1 MRSTWWRVLVL
12 VVTAAA
18 VVLLANSYAEAQCS
32 MCRAALTGAANT
44 KFVRNFNIGV
54 LVLFVPPV
62 AIFCSIFIA
71 LKRHRGNG

>member
-12 VVTAAA
+12 IVMAAM
-18 VVLLANSYAEAQCS
+18 VVLLANSSADAQCS
-32 MCRAALTGAANT
+32 MCRAALNGAANT
-44 KFVRNFNIGV
+44 RFVRNFNIGV
-54 LVLFVPPV
+54 VVLFVPPV

>member
-1 MRSTWWRVLVL
+1 MGSNWWRILAL
-12 VVTAAA
+12 IVVAAG
-18 VVLLANSYAEAQCS
+18 VVLLASASADAQCS

>member
-1 MRSTWWRVLVL
+1 MRSSWWRVLVL
-12 VVTAAA
+12 VVMA
-18 VVLLANSYAEAQCS
+18 VGIVLLADSSAEAQCS
-32 MCRAALTGAANT
+32 MCRAALNNASNA
-44 KFVRNFNIGV
+44 KFVRNLNIGV

>member
-1 MRSTWWRVLVL
+1 MRSNWWRVLVL
-12 VVTAAA
+12 IVIAAG
-18 VVLLANSYAEAQCS
+18 VVLLANSSADAQCS
-32 MCRAALTGAANT
+32 MCRAALNGAANT